1 MSPISSH
8 LDGNLFTRIWKMSI
22 NQFLDQKTMDK
33 KFESNKTYCLTDF
46 YFPLSVIKIEEIIK

>member
-1 MSPISSH
+1 
-8 LDGNLFTRIWKMSI
+8 MSI